1 MTKKPTLQELDTTI
15 TDAYACV
22 LIMQGLVTE
31 VRELSREIRRAV
43 KRIQSLFFAHEE
55 NWK

>member
-31 VRELSREIRRAV
+31 VRELSREIRRDV
-43 KRIQSLFFAHEE
+43 KRIQSVFFAHEDD
-55 NWK
+55 WK